1 MNRAFWPLGTFGR
14 TYALML
20 ACVLLAE
27 TLVFVLLIVTKPPI
41 PPLVSFDDVV
51 TLLENPAARVNAPV
65 QAREQ
70 ANWSASDRPDA
81 KASLLIEAT
90 ARATGVPVDRLDAKV
105 DASNPAPIFGPQNE
119 NVVREGERPAFLVGE
134 FSIAMRT
141 SSGKW
146 RVVATDGSFRREAR
160 NRAVLLLG
168 ATFIVVLPFAFLL
181 AQRVT
186 RPVKRFAIA
195 ADRLGRSL
203 EAEPIEMVGPLEIQV
218 VAQALNSMQQR
229 IARFVRDR
237 TTMVSAMA
245 HDLRTPLMRLSFQLE
260 AVEEPLRSKLERQ
273 VLEMRE
279 KINAVLNYMRD
290 ERSRGLDVPVDL
302 VSVVQAVC
310 ENAQEAGED
319 VTFKEGGKA
328 TVLGDAIGLRSVFE
342 NLVGNA
348 LRYGGS
354 ARVSLR
360 ASRTH
365 VDVTVA
371 DDGPGIPPEDIEHV
385 FEPFV
390 RGDKARGGQG
400 VGLGLTLVRSVVEA
414 HGGSIELRNTG
425 RGLNA
430 VVRLPLALGR
440 P

>member
-1 MNRAFWPLGTFGR
+1 MKRALWPLSTFGR

-41 PPLVSFDDVV
+41 PPLVAFDDVL
-51 TLLENPAARVNAPV
+51 TLLRDPVARVSAPLIV
-65 QAREQ
+65 REQ
-70 ANWSASDRPDA
+70 SRGLNAERPKGKAELLAN
-81 KASLLIEAT
+81 AT
-90 ARATGVPVDRLDAKV
+90 ARAAGLSAAHV
-105 DASNPAPIFGPQNE
+105 DAQVDADNPAPIFGPQTE
-119 NVVREGERPAFLVGE
+119 DVVVRGKRPSFLVGE
-134 FSIAMRT
+134 FAIATRLA
-141 SSGKW
+141 SGRW
-146 RVVATDGSFRREAR
+146 RVIATDGSFRREAR
-160 NRAVLLLG
+160 NRFVLLLG
-168 ATFIVVLPFAFLL
+168 ATFVVVLPFAFLL

-186 RPVKRFAIA
+186 QPVKRFAIA

-203 EAEPIEMVGPLEIQV
+203 EADLIEVVGPVEIQV

-260 AVEEPLRSKLERQ
+260 GVEEPLRSRLERQ
-273 VLEMRE
+273 VQEMRE

-290 ERSRGLDVPVDL
+290 ERTRDLDARVDL
-302 VSVVQAVC
+302 ASVVRAVC

-319 VTFKEGGKA
+319 VSFDGAADA
-328 TVLGDAIGLRSVFE
+328 TVLGDSVGLRSVFE

-354 ARVSLR
+354 ARVDLR
-360 ASRTH
+360 ATATDALVSIL
-365 VDVTVA
+365 DA
-371 DDGPGIPPEDIEHV
+371 GPGIPDESLEHM

-414 HGGSIELRNTG
+414 HGGSVELANTG
-425 RGLNA
+425 HGLKA
-430 VVRLPLALGR
+430 LVRLPLA
-440 P
+440 